1 MASSSATPT
10 PLLYA
15 CIAHNTTIL
24 SEHTTPGASSTSSL
38 ASLILPKIS
47 HATPQKLTYTHNDN
61 FVHYIASAPSE
72 YPDSPAAGGLTY
84 LVVAHSSAGRRIP
97 FGFLVEIKN
106 RFLSQFEPSATDFAS
121 LPNYGAASFN
131 GELKKLMV
139 DYGTTQGGKQD
150 AISNVHNEIENV
162 RGIMTENIER
172 VLERGERIDLLVDK
186 TDRLGGSAHDFRVR
200 IKSAL
205 RYDFLEFGARN
216 KCDNLV
222 EISTIMS
229 KRAPVDIGDGHDA
242 YLKRQKLS
250 HGLKAVDTQQEIQ
263 SGRQLQQLLGFDQ
276 DLVRGKH
283 GIQSFKAF
291 LDGLQSEE
299 QSDRLPILQEY
310 LQAQITTDEEDKA
323 AVYLSDIMQTWSLAA
338 QSNNDSLLSAV
349 PAVLALLYKVIS
361 TKLELVP
368 YGLRLGRTLLQKRQ
382 LELISRGTTTN
393 KSKDFVISPALR
405 LLREV
410 AIFDGGALASQLF
423 RIRDLSLKGLP
434 RNLGIRYTGEG
445 LEDRRKPSVRTNAL
459 RLFLSLVKFLP
470 ADAKKDFLRQR
481 DIVSGAT
488 RDINRDPPH
497 MIVEFLDT
505 TRVHVL
511 QDDALPRDAK
521 SKLLNAVNLG
531 RIAQLYGYAYEDDEA
546 SGDKKPIDVLVNEW
560 LVMACTNPDLGLL
573 YRQSGFYP
581 KDANADD
588 AGRRA
593 GLDKHVDLG
602 LDSLDWASRYNGKVT
617 IRNAAL
623 SEFIQTL
630 RPWASTNQSNL
641 LLAIFKVAPELVAHY
656 FFNKQSFPFD
666 PKATSTW
673 MGYSAF
679 LFSVLQLPVPKF
691 FGHLERYARTPPPSS
706 IVMESILP
714 QPANQKILTRCLGQ
728 TEPLITFF
736 VVRLLTVALEKLQ
749 KILSMYREAS
759 EMSPLWNEAA
769 INLKD
774 EFCRRCPA
782 MKDAISAFR
791 NIDDSE
797 VAQKQAASRLLVMYY
812 EVVPQAALES
822 KFDVSTPLSKSLQLL
837 ESDNISAE
845 DKAQR
850 VMEVENLFRIAHCSP
865 GMRWFNKSEGLSISP
880 FMSMLRLLAKSSSNM
895 PLLKMRS
902 IVDSLVK
909 ENGILQSQTELSAVD
924 ALIAS
929 LKASIEDD
937 DSELVFEFVD
947 NCALRCSSTP
957 IKYIDALEQEYAAV
971 SKDDDETDIQNLPV
985 SLLHFAVAEQYPFV
999 VKSAD
1004 TAKIATITSFISQY
1018 LAASLKVSEDKKILK
1033 SITKS
1038 LSAAAS
1044 PYPKIQKAIERAKK
1058 LVDSIDIPEPSPT
1071 VAPAAKK
1078 AKSASA
1084 ATDTQKLEI
1093 TATLSAVSLPDL
1105 DDRTPLSRW
1114 PGKEIEFLIEE
1125 GVIASL
1131 IQLLSSPTLSA
1142 RVEALTALSKINHT
1156 LKSSSYPE
1164 KEPLWL
1170 LLCELL
1176 ETARPIVNVKPV
1188 PCTITVFAA
1197 SALRVLIDP
1206 LHVLYAKVNSFLT
1219 LGPSW
1224 EADKLPLVH
1233 AVISSPPTLDD
1244 ARYTELTWLL
1254 SYLLSSLMTAEELAI
1269 FHKRRVFEKALGLYS
1284 NVYMADNLREK
1295 ILQIVWRA
1303 TEIEGGSETLL
1314 TRFGVVSWLKAQVT
1328 LEGKRGLT
1336 AQILLERLVSTCS
1349 EERLKG
1355 WSGQSAEEIID
1366 GLVSQK

>member
-1 MASSSATPT
+1 MASSSAPPT

-72 YPDSPAAGGLTY
+72 YPDSPTAGGLTY

-131 GELKKLMV
+131 SELKKLMI
-139 DYGTTQGGKQD
+139 DYGTTQSGKQD
-150 AISNVHNEIENV
+150 AISNVHNEIANV

-200 IKSAL
+200 I
-205 RYDFLEFGARN
+205 
-216 KCDNLV
+216 
-222 EISTIMS
+222 
-229 KRAPVDIGDGHDA
+229 DIGDGHDA

-250 HGLKAVDTQQEIQ
+250 HGLKTANTQEEIQ

-276 DLVRGKH
+276 DLARGKH

-291 LDGLQSEE
+291 LDGLQGEE
-299 QSDRLPILQEY
+299 QSHRLSILQEY
-310 LQAQITTDEEDKA
+310 LQGQITTDEEDKA
-323 AVYLSDIMQTWSLAA
+323 AVYLSDIMQTWSFAA

-349 PAVLALLYKVIS
+349 PAVLALLFKVIS
-361 TKLELVP
+361 TKLELAP

-410 AIFDGGALASQLF
+410 SIFDGGALASQLF

-434 RNLGIRYTGEG
+434 RNLGIRYSGEG

-470 ADAKKDFLRQR
+470 TDAKKELLRQR

-497 MIVEFLDT
+497 VIVEFLDT

-531 RIAQLYGYAYEDDEA
+531 RIAQLYGYAFEDDEA

-560 LVMACTNPDLGLL
+560 LVLACTSPDLGLL

-588 AGRRA
+588 TGRRA
-593 GLDKHVDLG
+593 GPERHVDLG
-602 LDSLDWASRYNGKVT
+602 LDSLDWASRYNGKVSV
-617 IRNAAL
+617 RNAVL
-623 SEFIQTL
+623 SEFIQSL

-691 FGHLERYARTPPPSS
+691 FGHQERYARTPPPSS
-706 IVMESILP
+706 IVIESILP

-728 TEPLITFF
+728 KDPLITFF
-736 VVRLLTVALEKLQ
+736 VVRLLTVAFEKLQ
-749 KILSMYREAS
+749 KVLSMYREAS

-797 VAQKQAASRLLVMYY
+797 ISQKQAASRLLVMYY

-822 KFDVSTPLSKSLQLL
+822 KFDVSMPLSKALQLL
-837 ESDNISAE
+837 ESENISAE
-845 DKAQR
+845 DKSQR

-880 FMSMLRLLAKSSSNM
+880 FTSMLRLLAEASSDM

-909 ENGILQSQTELSAVD
+909 ENGILQSQTELSAID

-929 LKASIEDD
+929 IKASIGDD
-937 DSELVFEFVD
+937 DSGLVFEFVD

-971 SKDDDETDIQNLPV
+971 SKDDEINIQNLPV

-999 VKSAD
+999 VKTAD
-1004 TAKIATITSFISQY
+1004 TAKIAAITSFISQY
-1018 LAASLKVSEDKKILK
+1018 LAASLKISEDKKILK

-1038 LSAAAS
+1038 LSVAAS
-1044 PYPKIQKAIERAKK
+1044 AYPKIQNVIDRAKK
-1058 LVDSIDIPEPSPT
+1058 LVDSIDIPECSPT
-1071 VAPAAKK
+1071 VAPPPKK
-1078 AKSASA
+1078 TMSASA
-1084 ATDTQKLEI
+1084 VTDTQKLEI

-1125 GVIASL
+1125 GHIASL
-1131 IQLLSSPTLSA
+1131 IHLLSSPTLSA

-1176 ETARPIVNVKPV
+1176 ETARPIVNKKPV

-1254 SYLLSSLMTAEELAI
+1254 SYLLSSLMNTEELAI
-1269 FHKRRVFEKALGLYS
+1269 FHKRRVFEKALGLFS
-1284 NVYMADNLREK
+1284 NVYMADSLREK

-1314 TRFGVVSWLKAQVT
+1314 TRFGVVSWLKAQVA
-1328 LEGKRGLT
+1328 LEGKKGLT
-1336 AQILLERLVSTCS
+1336 AQILLERLVNTCS

-1355 WSGQSAEEIID
+1355 WSGQSPQEIID

>member
-1 MASSSATPT
+1 
-10 PLLYA
+10 
-15 CIAHNTTIL
+15 
-24 SEHTTPGASSTSSL
+24 
-38 ASLILPKIS
+38 
-47 HATPQKLTYTHNDN
+47 
-61 FVHYIASAPSE
+61 
-72 YPDSPAAGGLTY
+72 
-84 LVVAHSSAGRRIP
+84 
-97 FGFLVEIKN
+97 
-106 RFLSQFEPSATDFAS
+106 
-121 LPNYGAASFN
+121 
-131 GELKKLMV
+131 
-139 DYGTTQGGKQD
+139 
-150 AISNVHNEIENV
+150 
-162 RGIMTENIER
+162 
-172 VLERGERIDLLVDK
+172 
-186 TDRLGGSAHDFRVR
+186 
-200 IKSAL
+200 
-205 RYDFLEFGARN
+205 
-216 KCDNLV
+216 
-222 EISTIMS
+222 MS

-250 HGLKAVDTQQEIQ
+250 HGVKTAITQQEIQ

-276 DLVRGKH
+276 DLAKGKH

-291 LDGLQSEE
+291 LDGLQGVE
-299 QSDRLPILQEY
+299 QSSGLAILQEY

-323 AVYLSDIMQTWSLAA
+323 AVYLSDIMQTWSLAS
-338 QSNNDSLLSAV
+338 QSSNDSLLSAV
-349 PAVLALLYKVIS
+349 PAVLALLFKVIS

-368 YGLRLGRTLLQKRQ
+368 YGLRLGRTLLQKKQ

-410 AIFDGGALASQLF
+410 AIFDGGALANQLF

-434 RNLGIRYTGEG
+434 RNLGIRYSGEG

-470 ADAKKDFLRQR
+470 TDAKRELLRQR

-497 MIVEFLDT
+497 VIVEFLDT
-505 TRVHVL
+505 TRIHVL

-531 RIAQLYGYAYEDDEA
+531 RIAQLYGYAFEDDEEA
-546 SGDKKPIDVLVNEW
+546 GDRKPIDVLVNEW
-560 LVMACTNPDLGLL
+560 LVLACTSPDLGLL
-573 YRQSGFYP
+573 YRQGGFYP

-588 AGRRA
+588 TGRRA
-593 GLDKHVDLG
+593 GPERHVDLG

-617 IRNAAL
+617 VRNAVL

-630 RPWASTNQSNL
+630 RPWSSTNQSNL
-641 LLAIFKVAPELVAHY
+641 LLTIFKVAPELVAHY

-706 IVMESILP
+706 IVIESILP

-728 TEPLITFF
+728 KDPLITFF
-736 VVRLLTVALEKLQ
+736 VVRLLTVAFEKLQ
-749 KILSMYREAS
+749 KVLSMYREAS

-791 NIDDSE
+791 SIDDSE
-797 VAQKQAASRLLVMYY
+797 IAQKQAASRLLVMYY

-822 KFDVSTPLSKSLQLL
+822 KFDVSAPLSKALQLL
-837 ESDNISAE
+837 ESEKTSAE
-845 DKAQR
+845 DKYQR

-880 FMSMLRLLAKSSSNM
+880 FTSMLRLLAEASSDM
-895 PLLKMRS
+895 PLLKMRF
-902 IVDSLVK
+902 IVDALVK

-929 LKASIEDD
+929 IKASIEDD
-937 DSELVFEFVD
+937 DSGLVFEFVD

-971 SKDDDETDIQNLPV
+971 SKDEEVNIQNLPV
-985 SLLHFAVAEQYPFV
+985 SLLHFAIAEQYPFV
-999 VKSAD
+999 VKTAD
-1004 TAKIATITSFISQY
+1004 TTKIAAISSFISHY
-1018 LAASLKVSEDKKILK
+1018 LAASMKISEDKKIVK
-1033 SITKS
+1033 SVTKS

-1044 PYPKIQKAIERAKK
+1044 SYPKIQKVIDRSKK
-1058 LVDSIDIPEPSPT
+1058 LVDTIDIPQSLPTT
-1071 VAPAAKK
+1071 VAPPTKK
-1078 AKSASA
+1078 ATNALDV
-1084 ATDTQKLEI
+1084 TDNQKLEI

-1125 GVIASL
+1125 GHIASL
-1131 IQLLSSPTLSA
+1131 IHLLSSPTLSA

-1156 LKSSSYPE
+1156 LKSSNYPE

-1176 ETARPIVNVKPV
+1176 ETARPIVNEKPV

-1254 SYLLSSLMTAEELAI
+1254 SYLLSSLMTADELAI

-1284 NVYMADNLREK
+1284 NVYMADSLREK

-1314 TRFGVVSWLKAQVT
+1314 TRFGVVSWLKAQVA
-1328 LEGKRGLT
+1328 LEGKKGLT

-1355 WSGQSAEEIID
+1355 WSGQTPQEIID
-1366 GLVSQK
+1366 GLASQK

>member
-1 MASSSATPT
+1 
-10 PLLYA
+10 
-15 CIAHNTTIL
+15 
-24 SEHTTPGASSTSSL
+24 
-38 ASLILPKIS
+38 
-47 HATPQKLTYTHNDN
+47 
-61 FVHYIASAPSE
+61 
-72 YPDSPAAGGLTY
+72 
-84 LVVAHSSAGRRIP
+84 
-97 FGFLVEIKN
+97 
-106 RFLSQFEPSATDFAS
+106 
-121 LPNYGAASFN
+121 
-131 GELKKLMV
+131 
-139 DYGTTQGGKQD
+139 
-150 AISNVHNEIENV
+150 
-162 RGIMTENIER
+162 
-172 VLERGERIDLLVDK
+172 
-186 TDRLGGSAHDFRVR
+186 
-200 IKSAL
+200 
-205 RYDFLEFGARN
+205 
-216 KCDNLV
+216 
-222 EISTIMS
+222 
-229 KRAPVDIGDGHDA
+229 
-242 YLKRQKLS
+242 
-250 HGLKAVDTQQEIQ
+250 
-263 SGRQLQQLLGFDQ
+263 
-276 DLVRGKH
+276 
-283 GIQSFKAF
+283 
-291 LDGLQSEE
+291 
-299 QSDRLPILQEY
+299 
-310 LQAQITTDEEDKA
+310 
-323 AVYLSDIMQTWSLAA
+323 MQTWSFAS
-338 QSNNDSLLSAV
+338 QSSNDSLLSAV
-349 PAVLALLYKVIS
+349 PAVLALLFKVIS

-410 AIFDGGALASQLF
+410 AIFDGGTLANQLF

-434 RNLGIRYTGEG
+434 RNLGIRYSGEG
-445 LEDRRKPSVRTNAL
+445 PEDRRKPSVRTNAL

-470 ADAKKDFLRQR
+470 TDAKKELLRQR

-497 MIVEFLDT
+497 VIVEFLDT
-505 TRVHVL
+505 TRVYVL
-511 QDDALPRDAK
+511 QDETLPRDAK

-531 RIAQLYGYAYEDDEA
+531 RIAQLYGYAFEDDEE
-546 SGDKKPIDVLVNEW
+546 SEGKKPIDVLVNEW
-560 LVMACTNPDLGLL
+560 LVLACTSPDMGLL

-581 KDANADD
+581 KDTNADD
-588 AGRRA
+588 TGRRT
-593 GLDKHVDLG
+593 GPERHVDLG
-602 LDSLDWASRYNGKVT
+602 LDSLDWASRYNGKVAV
-617 IRNAAL
+617 RNAAL

-630 RPWASTNQSNL
+630 RPWSSTNQSNL
-641 LLAIFKVAPELVAHY
+641 LLAIFRVAPELVAHY

-679 LFSVLQLPVPKF
+679 LYSVLQLPVPKF
-691 FGHLERYARTPPPSS
+691 LGHQERYARTPPPSS
-706 IVMESILP
+706 IVIESILP

-728 TEPLITFF
+728 KDPLITFF
-736 VVRLLTVALEKLQ
+736 VVRLLTVAFEKLQ
-749 KILSMYREAS
+749 KILSMYHEAS
-759 EMSPLWNEAA
+759 EMSPLWNEGAT
-769 INLKD
+769 NLKD

-791 NIDDSE
+791 SIDDSE
-797 VAQKQAASRLLVMYY
+797 IAQKQASSRLLVMYY

-822 KFDVSTPLSKSLQLL
+822 KFDVSTPLSKALQLL
-837 ESDNISAE
+837 ELEDISTE
-845 DKAQR
+845 DKSQR

-880 FMSMLRLLAKSSSNM
+880 FTSMLRLLAEASSDM
-895 PLLKMRS
+895 PLLKMRF

-929 LKASIEDD
+929 IKTSVGDD
-937 DSELVFEFVD
+937 NSGVIFEFVD

-957 IKYIDALEQEYAAV
+957 IKYIDALEQEYAVV
-971 SKDDDETDIQNLPV
+971 SKDDEINIQDLPV
-985 SLLHFAVAEQYPFV
+985 SLLHFAIAEQYPFV
-999 VKSAD
+999 VKTAD
-1004 TAKIATITSFISQY
+1004 TAKIAAITSFIAQY
-1018 LAASLKVSEDKKILK
+1018 LAASLKISEDKKILK

-1038 LSAAAS
+1038 LSDAAS
-1044 PYPKIQKAIERAKK
+1044 TYPKIQKVIDRSKK
-1058 LVDSIDIPEPSPT
+1058 LVDSIDIPESPT
-1071 VAPAAKK
+1071 VVPPAKK
-1078 AKSASA
+1078 TTSASV

-1105 DDRTPLSRW
+1105 EDRTPLSRW

-1125 GVIASL
+1125 GHIASL
-1131 IQLLSSPTLSA
+1131 IHLLSSPTLSA

-1156 LKSSSYPE
+1156 LKSSNYPE

-1176 ETARPIVNVKPV
+1176 ETARPIVNNKPV
-1188 PCTITVFAA
+1188 PCTITIFAA

-1206 LHVLYAKVNSFLT
+1206 LHVLYAKVNSFMT

-1254 SYLLSSLMTAEELAI
+1254 SYLLSSLMTTQELAI

-1284 NVYMADNLREK
+1284 NVYVADSLREK
-1295 ILQIVWRA
+1295 IMQIVWRA

-1314 TRFGVVSWLKAQVT
+1314 TRFGVVSWLKAQVV
-1328 LEGKRGLT
+1328 LEGKKGLA

-1355 WSGQSAEEIID
+1355 WSGQSPQEIID